1 MRREILWFMTSR
13 LLVVVF
19 SYLKQLVE
27 QGLEQFST
35 QYQVIW

>member
-1 MRREILWFMTSR
+1 MRCEILWFMASR